1 MARLA
6 ISKDYFPA
14 YARLPRKAQHR
25 ADEFLKKFEHDSKLA
40 SIHLEPLHDV
50 LDGALRSARI
60 GDDYRMILRAPERGD
75 VFLVLYADHHDEAY
89 RWAATKRT
97 AIHPKTGS
105 LQIFDVERAERAL
118 PTVLAP
124 PPVAPASTPTPTPGL
139 FDAHPDETLFLA
151 GVPWPLLPA
160 VRAVQ
165 SEEQLDRL
173 LPHLPPEGAEMLTG
187 LAAGLS
193 LDEALEEVFG
203 RVAPPAA
210 APEPPAP
217 DVLDLP
223 AALERP
229 TTQRQFRLLDGELD
243 LDRALRHPLDV
254 WRVFLH
260 PRQKRIAEARTKGP
274 MRVLGG
280 AGTGKTVAA
289 LHRAA
294 FLAKSVYPK
303 PDDRILFTT
312 FTTNLAEDLR
322 AQLGKLL
329 EPDALARV
337 EVRSIDAW
345 AAALLRSRGKSAR
358 LALDEDQRRH
368 FRAAYEGYGQDEIPL
383 DFYWAEWRDVVRE
396 QGLTTADEYVA
407 AVRRHRGVPLSRA
420 ERRRLWPVFQAYRED
435 LEGQGL
441 KEPFDLLRAAR
452 AELEAAPS
460 APRYRSIV
468 LDEAQDFSLE
478 ALRLVRAIAGPE
490 HPDDLFLVG
499 DAHQRIY
506 GRRVTLSSAG
516 ISVRGRRTQTLR
528 LNYRTTGAIGR
539 YATRVLGDAEVDDLD
554 DGKADRRGYVSV
566 REGPPPVVRH
576 FPTARAEEEAALE
589 IVRELLAIP
598 LPAESICLLA
608 RTRGILVDRFAPA
621 LSRAGIPCV
630 LLDRQ
635 EPAEG
640 GVRLATMHRA
650 KGLEFA
656 AVLLVDVSEG
666 VLPWRSPELES
677 EDALVSELALSR
689 ERALLYVAA
698 SRARDELYVLS
709 HGEPSVLLP
718 SLPVPVEIPQ
728 PPQPVEAAARPE
740 RPAPDP
746 VPPSPEPAQ
755 TAILDTPLV
764 YIPLPKRMESF
775 AEREGLVTLG
785 DLLRRSPRSL
795 AGERNLGRKS
805 IVDTRAVLEPRLGLP
820 WEEALRRLTAGG
832 TLAPLPVVVSVPA
845 PWVDPDQGLF
855 QEGLIGAFRLL
866 LQELEPIPRLILTR
880 RSGLGG
886 ESLTLQELGE
896 MLGIS
901 RERVRQIQAKTL
913 ERLAKR
919 SWARAARAAV
929 DEALAAGAAPLASLS
944 EQAFWTDAAELPE
957 VTGFVLESV
966 LERGYV
972 VTDEEEP
979 WLSPVDE
986 ETFRSQRAAARPGT
1000 PTRRQELLALL
1011 EASAVP
1017 LTRGEIEAQLGPRPR
1032 LPDEVIHFGRSRLGL
1047 RKHFPDFEAW
1057 RARLVPRAE
1066 ELVEQLGP
1074 ERQWSSVEILDELR
1088 EALEIPDWLT
1098 AWGLAELIR
1107 AGSRLKYLGRLRVA
1121 LPGSPENA
1129 SRIRVH
1135 ELAEQLLRDAGE
1147 PMTRDELVSRIRER
1161 LGASELALLQV
1172 FTRPQFVRLD
1182 ARRMGLLDRDVPGGA
1197 RAVAEATEH
1206 AEALL
1211 RRRERGLSSYRLLE
1225 TVAGLSAELSR
1236 WSEELLTS
1244 VVRGDARFRT
1254 SQSGAVGLAE
1264 WESTRTP
1271 TRLELARAA
1280 LAEAGGKVSVE
1291 AVLGRIEAHYGER
1304 PTRATVGAI
1313 AMHLG
1318 VALDG
1323 DWLRPKS

>member
-6 ISKDYFPA
+6 ISKDYFQA

-25 ADEFLKKFEHDSKLA
+25 ADELLKRFEHDSKLA
-40 SIHLEPLHDV
+40 SIHLEPLHGV
-50 LDGALRSARI
+50 LDAALRSARL

-75 VFLVLYADHHDEAY
+75 VFLVLHADHHDEAY

-105 LQIFDVERAERAL
+105 LQIFDVERAEQAL
-118 PTVLAP
+118 PRA
-124 PPVAPASTPTPTPGL
+124 VAPAPAPTPGL
-139 FDAHPDETLFLA
+139 FAAHADEALFLA

-160 VRAVQ
+160 VRAVE

-173 LPHLPPEGAEMLTG
+173 LPHLPPEGAEVLTG

-210 APEPPAP
+210 APEPPPP

-294 FLAKSVYPK
+294 FLAKTVYPK

-322 AQLGKLL
+322 GQLGKLL

-337 EVRSIDAW
+337 EVRSIDGW

-358 LALDEDQRRH
+358 LALDDDQKRH

-441 KEPFDLLRAAR
+441 KEPFELLRAAR
-452 AELEAAPS
+452 TELEATPS
-460 APRYRSIV
+460 APRYRAV
-468 LDEAQDFSLE
+468 VVDEAQDFSLE

-566 REGPPPVVRH
+566 REGPPPIVRH
-576 FPTARAEEEAALE
+576 FPTARAEEEAAVE

-598 LPAESICLLA
+598 LAAESVCLLA
-608 RTRGILVDRFAPA
+608 RTRGILLDRFAPA
-621 LSRAGIPCV
+621 LERAGIPCV

-650 KGLEFA
+650 KGLEFP

-677 EDALVSELALSR
+677 EDTLVSDLALAR

-709 HGEPSVLLP
+709 HGKPSALLP
-718 SLPVPVEIPQ
+718 SLPTPAEVPRSPRPVE
-728 PPQPVEAAARPE
+728 VAASPE
-740 RPAPDP
+740 GPAPAKPPP
-746 VPPSPEPAQ
+746 VAAQ
-755 TAILDTPLV
+755 PAILDTLLAHL
-764 YIPLPKRMESF
+764 PLPTRMASF

-795 AGERNLGRKS
+795 AGQRNLGRKS
-805 IVDTRAVLEPRLGLP
+805 IADTRALLEPLVGSS
-820 WEEALRRLTAGG
+820 WEEALERFTRGP
-832 TLAPLPVVVSVPA
+832 APAAAVQPAPPPA
-845 PWVDPDQGLF
+845 PWVDPDQDLF
-855 QEGLIGAFRLL
+855 QQGLMGAFRVL

-896 MLGIS
+896 MLGVS
-901 RERVRQIQAKTL
+901 RERVRQIQARTL
-913 ERLAKR
+913 ERLSKR

-929 DEALAAGAAPLASLS
+929 EETLAGGATPLATLS
-944 EQAFWTDAAELPE
+944 EQPFWRDASELPE
-957 VTGFVLESV
+957 VTGFILEEVLSV
-966 LERGYV
+966 GYV
-972 VTDEEEP
+972 VTDQDEA
-979 WLSPVDE
+979 WLSPTDE
-986 ETFRSQRAAARPGT
+986 ETFRATRAAARPGT
-1000 PTRRQELLALL
+1000 LTRRQEVLARL
-1011 EASAVP
+1011 EASPAP
-1017 LTRGEIEAQLGPRPR
+1017 LTRAELEAELGPCPR

-1047 RKHFPDFEAW
+1047 RKHFPDFEVW
-1057 RARLVPRAE
+1057 RERLVPLAE
-1066 ELVEQLGP
+1066 ELVERLGP

-1088 EALEIPDWLT
+1088 EAVEIPDWLS

-1107 AGSRLKYLGRLRVA
+1107 AGSRLTYLGRLRVA
-1121 LPGSPENA
+1121 LPGAPENEA
-1129 SRIRVH
+1129 RIRVH

-1147 PMTRDELVSRIRER
+1147 PMTRDELASRIRER
-1161 LGASELALLQV
+1161 LGTSEMTLLQV
-1172 FTRPQFVRLD
+1172 FGRPQFVRLD
-1182 ARRMGLLDRDVPGGA
+1182 GRRVGLLERDVPGGA
-1197 RAVAEATEH
+1197 PAVAEATES

-1211 RRRERGLSSYRLLE
+1211 RRRERGVSLHHLRE
-1225 TVAGLSAELSR
+1225 AIGTLSADLSR
-1236 WSEELLTS
+1236 WSEELLGS
-1244 VVRGDARFRT
+1244 VVRGDGRFRT
-1254 SQSGAVGLAE
+1254 SQGGAVGLAE
-1264 WESTRTP
+1264 WESTRAP

-1280 LAEAGGKVSVE
+1280 LVEAGGTVSVE

-1304 PTRATVGAI
+1304 PTRASLGAI

-1318 VALDG
+1318 VSLDG
-1323 DWLRPKS
+1323 EWLRPKA